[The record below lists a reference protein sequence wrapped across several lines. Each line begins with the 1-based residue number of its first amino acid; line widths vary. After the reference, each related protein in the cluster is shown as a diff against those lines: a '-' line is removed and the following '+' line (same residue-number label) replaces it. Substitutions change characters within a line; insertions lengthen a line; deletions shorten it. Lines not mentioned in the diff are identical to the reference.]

1 MSAARPKR
9 LDPARYGR
17 QPWKN
22 GGGVTIDIAGEGGE
36 NGWADVVWRYGRTSI
51 LTPAPFSDLTGFERL
66 QIVIRGR
73 GLVLVTPD
81 GEIDLR
87 EPFRPA
93 RYDGGTPIVSKLE
106 NGTVEVVNLIGDR
119 ARCRIDLRVGV
130 AGERYPAPA
139 GIHIVHAAG
148 GPGSLRV
155 GRTDHPLQED
165 HALRFD
171 LDAEAEFLVASG
183 RLTIA
188 SIYPLQREVPV
199 PGQARNP

>member
-1 MSAARPKR
+1 MSAPRPKR
-9 LDPARYGR
+9 LDPQRYGR

-36 NGWADVVWRYGRTSI
+36 NGWADVVWRYGRTAI

-66 QIVIRGR
+66 QIVIRGS
-73 GLVLVTPD
+73 GLVLETPD

-87 EPFRPA
+87 VAFRPA
-93 RYDGGTPIVSKLE
+93 RYDGGTPIVSRLE
-106 NGTVEVVNLIGDR
+106 NGTVEVVNLIADR
-119 ARCRIDLRVGV
+119 SRAAIDLRVGT
-130 AGERYPAPA
+130 AGERFKALP

-148 GPGSLRV
+148 GAGALRCD
-155 GRTDHPLQED
+155 RMDFPLPED

-171 LDAEAEFLVASG
+171 LDSETEFAVVTG

-188 SIYPLQREVPV
+188 SVYPH
-199 PGQARNP
+199 GA